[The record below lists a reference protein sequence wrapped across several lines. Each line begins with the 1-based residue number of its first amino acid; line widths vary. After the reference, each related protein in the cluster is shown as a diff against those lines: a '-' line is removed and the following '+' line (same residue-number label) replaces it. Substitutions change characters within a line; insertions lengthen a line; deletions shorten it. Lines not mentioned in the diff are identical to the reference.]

1 MEIKDQVEGTKSAI
15 IGAVSKCHSKGRAV
29 SENVAKSQD
38 IPSVGNDQTP
48 KARKPYTITKQREKW
63 TEEEH
68 QKFVEALKLYGRGWR
83 QIEEHIGSKT
93 AVQIRSH
100 AQKFFSKVV
109 REPDGSAES
118 PIQPID
124 IPPPRPKRKPL
135 HPYPRKPVDSFKG
148 QSVLNESETSP
159 SINLSVAENNTQS
172 PTSVLSAFGSEA
184 FGSAA
189 FSEQANRCLSPNSCT
204 TEIHPVSLSPLEKE
218 NDCQTSKSSEE
229 EEKGTPASV
238 PLSTDLK
245 PIICTKSEIISSEE
259 TQCFKED
266 AANMPQITSIK
277 LFGRTVS
284 MVDTQK
290 TIDIKSDETVENE
303 KAGLEEESEKLVT
316 QLSLGMCS
324 GNCQSME
331 QQKENPCSVGEC
343 GSSLPCWSLYQGLPA
358 LSLKP
363 CNHQILSPVP
373 VRPCLKVRTR
383 EEESSC
389 TGSNTGSVCD
399 MENQSKNNS
408 SDTDDTQS
416 RKHQHEG
423 VFLKKSG
430 RGFVPYKR
438 CVSERD
444 ENSLIVGLEEREGQR
459 ARVCS

>member
-1 MEIKDQVEGTKSAI
+1 MLPQ
-15 IGAVSKCHSKGRAV
+15 
-29 SENVAKSQD
+29 
-38 IPSVGNDQTP
+38 
-48 KARKPYTITKQREKW
+48 
-63 TEEEH
+63 
-68 QKFVEALKLYGRGWR
+68 
-83 QIEEHIGSKT
+83 
-93 AVQIRSH
+93 
-100 AQKFFSKVV
+100 
-109 REPDGSAES
+109 
-118 PIQPID
+118 
-124 IPPPRPKRKPL
+124 
-135 HPYPRKPVDSFKG
+135 
-148 QSVLNESETSP
+148 
-159 SINLSVAENNTQS
+159 
-172 PTSVLSAFGSEA
+172 
-184 FGSAA
+184 
-189 FSEQANRCLSPNSCT
+189 
-204 TEIHPVSLSPLEKE
+204 
-218 NDCQTSKSSEE
+218 
-229 EEKGTPASV
+229 
-238 PLSTDLK
+238 
-245 PIICTKSEIISSEE
+245 KSEIISSEE

-290 TIDIKSDETVENE
+290 TVDIKYDETVENE

-331 QQKENPCSVGEC
+331 QQKESPCNVGEC

-363 CNHQILSPVP
+363 CNHQILNPVP

-416 RKHQHEG
+416 RKHHHEG